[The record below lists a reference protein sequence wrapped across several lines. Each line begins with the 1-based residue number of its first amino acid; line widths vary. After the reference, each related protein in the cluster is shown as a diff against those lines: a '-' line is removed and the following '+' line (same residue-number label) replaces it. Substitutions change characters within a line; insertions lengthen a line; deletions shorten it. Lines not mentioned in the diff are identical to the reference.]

1 MAKYYAL
8 ILSISFMFNGLSQD
22 YHHWSE
28 QFGARASFLGGA
40 ATAGLGD
47 NATVYYNGAA
57 MSFVE
62 FPSLSITVNAYR
74 ISNIQLKNALGQGYH
89 LKETQLTTMPN
100 LISGIYA
107 PKKHQKIRL
116 GYAVITRRNFSSK
129 YDYLFQGYR
138 EVMSSTAGPESFV
151 GGYNQNH
158 SLQEYWA
165 GISLAYKVSKH
176 FSIGLS
182 HFGGYRN
189 VKYSNNVEFSALP
202 TDGSTGDVSTFASKI
217 SFNYWNVKGVFKPSI
232 ALDLENFKFGLTFTT
247 PSFNMLGKANVYRD
261 FSIINMDELLTSDL
275 KIVDRAEKIK
285 AEHKENGSL
294 AFGVSWKLRKRAWLH
309 WTNETFFGGKY
320 YLIFDADQSPS
331 TYPTNIPDTSVNR
344 FFGDQNFLAF
354 GEETVARTNIGIGL
368 EVAMTKKWDL
378 YMGAR
383 TDFMFNEK
391 PYFDYERIG
400 IDASKWNLYHF
411 SLGLAFTSEKLKRYS
426 GGFEFAFTPKRNF
439 YHVINLNNPQANNLF
454 LGRGDTD
461 ATAKV
466 LSFKFMLEI
475 DILSPKTTEPKDVH

>member
-1 MAKYYAL
+1 ML
-8 ILSISFMFNGLSQD
+8 CFCFINLSQD

-40 ATAGLGD
+40 AAAGLGD
-47 NATVYYNGAA
+47 NATVYYNSAA

-62 FPSLSITVNAYR
+62 TPSLSISVNAYR
-74 ISNIQLKNALGQGYH
+74 ISNIQLKNALGNGYD

-107 PKKHQKIRL
+107 PKKHQKVRF

-138 EVMSSTAGPESFV
+138 EVLSSTAGLESFV

-158 SLQEYWA
+158 QLQEYWA
-165 GISLAYKVSKH
+165 GISIALRVSKH

-182 HFGGYRN
+182 HFGGYRS
-189 VKYSNNVEFSALP
+189 VKYSNSVEFSALP

-217 SFNYWNVKGVFKPSI
+217 SFNYWNVKGVFKPSL
-232 ALDLENFKFGLTFTT
+232 ALDLENFKFGLSFTI

-261 FSIINMDELLTSDL
+261 FSVINMDELISSDL

-285 AEHKENGSL
+285 AKHKENGSL
-294 AFGVSWKLRKRAWLH
+294 ALGVSWKLGKRAWLH

-320 YLIFDADQSPS
+320 YLIFDSDQSPS
-331 TYPTNIPDTSVNR
+331 KYPTNIADSSIVK

-354 GEETVARTNIGIGL
+354 GEESVARTNLGVGL
-368 EVAMTKKWDL
+368 EIEMSKKWEL
-378 YMGAR
+378 YLGAR

-400 IDASKWNLYHF
+400 IDASKWNLYHV
-411 SLGLAFTSEKLKRYS
+411 SLGLAFTGEKSKKYS
-426 GGFEFAFTPKRNF
+426 AGFEFAFTPKKNF
-439 YHVINLNNPQANNLF
+439 YHVIDLNTPQSSNLF
-454 LGRGDTD
+454 VGSGGDD
-461 ATAKV
+461 ASAKV

-475 DILSPKTTEPKDVH
+475 DILAPKTNSP

>member
-1 MAKYYAL
+1 M
-8 ILSISFMFNGLSQD
+8 SQD

-47 NATVYYNGAA
+47 NATVYYNCAA

-62 FPSLSITVNAYR
+62 NPSLSISVNAYR
-74 ISNIQLKNALGQGYH
+74 ISDITLKNALGTGYD
-89 LKETQLTTMPN
+89 LKETQLSTMPN

-107 PKKHQKIRL
+107 PKKHQKVRL

-138 EVMSSTAGPESFV
+138 EMNSSTVGPESFV

-158 SLQEYWA
+158 NLQEYWA
-165 GISLAYKVSKH
+165 GISLSLRVSKH

-182 HFGGYRN
+182 HFGGYRS
-189 VKYSNNVEFSALP
+189 VKYSNSVEFSALP

-232 ALDLENFKFGLTFTT
+232 ALDLENFKFGLSFTT

-261 FSIINMDELLTSDL
+261 FSMINMHEVVSTDL

-285 AEHKENGSL
+285 AVHKENGSL
-294 AFGVSWKLRKRAWLH
+294 AFGVSWKLGKRAWLH

-331 TYPTNIPDTSVNR
+331 KYPTTIADTSINK

-354 GEETVARTNIGIGL
+354 GEESVSRTNIGVGL
-368 EVAMTKKWDL
+368 EINMTKKWDL
-378 YMGAR
+378 YLGAR

-400 IDASKWNLYHF
+400 IDASKWNLYHV
-411 SLGLAFTSEKLKRYS
+411 SLGLAFTGEKLKKYS
-426 GGFEFAFTPKRNF
+426 AGFEFAFTPKKNF
-439 YHVINLNNPQANNLF
+439 YHVINLNNPAANNLF
-454 LGRGDTD
+454 LGIGDDD

-466 LSFKFMLEI
+466 LSFKFLLEI
-475 DILSPKTTEPKDVH
+475 DILSPKIN

>member
-1 MAKYYAL
+1 MPKL
-8 ILSISFMFNGLSQD
+8 FNFLTFVFLAIYGNGQD
-22 YHHWSE
+22 YHHWAE

-47 NATVYYNGAA
+47 NATVYYNSAA

-62 FPSLSITVNAYR
+62 NPSLSISVNAYR
-74 ISNIQLKNALGQGYH
+74 ISDIQLKNALGKGYH
-89 LKETQLTTMPN
+89 LKETQVTTMPN

-107 PKKHQKIRL
+107 PKKHEKVRL
-116 GYAVITRRNFSSK
+116 GYVVITRRNFSSK

-138 EVMSSTAGPESFV
+138 EVISSTVGPESFV

-158 SLQEYWA
+158 NLQEYWA
-165 GISLAYKVSKH
+165 GISMALKVSKH

-182 HFGGYRN
+182 HFGGYRM
-189 VKYSNNVEFSALP
+189 VKYSNSVEMSALP
-202 TDGSTGDVSTFASKI
+202 TDGSTGDVTTFTSKM
-217 SFNYWNVKGVFKPSI
+217 SFNYWNVKGVFKPTI

-285 AEHKENGSL
+285 AKHKENGSL
-294 AFGVSWKLRKRAWLH
+294 AFGVSWKLGRRAWLH

-331 TYPTNIPDTSVNR
+331 TYPTNIADTSVSK
-344 FFGDQNFLAF
+344 FFGDQHFLAF
-354 GEETVARTNIGIGL
+354 GEETSARTNIGVGL
-368 EVAMTKKWDL
+368 EIDLSKKWDMYL
-378 YMGAR
+378 GAR
-383 TDFMFNEK
+383 TDFMYNEK

-411 SLGLAFTSEKLKRYS
+411 SLGFAFTNEKLKKYS
-426 GGFEFAFTPKRNF
+426 GGIEFAYTPKREF
-439 YHVINLNNPQANNLF
+439 YHVINLNNPHSNNLF
-454 LGRGDTD
+454 LGRGEND

-466 LSFKFMLEI
+466 LSFKVLFEV
-475 DILSPKTTEPKDVH
+475 DILSPKTN

>member
-1 MAKYYAL
+1 MKTPIIIFVL
-8 ILSISFMFNGLSQD
+8 LSLFNNAYSQD
-22 YHHWSE
+22 YHQWSE

-40 ATAGLGD
+40 AAAGLGD

-62 FPSLSITVNAYR
+62 NPSFSISVNAYR
-74 ISNIQLKNALGQGYH
+74 VSHVQLKNALGNGYH
-89 LKETQLTTMPN
+89 LNEVQLSTMPN

-107 PKKHQKIRL
+107 PKKHEKVRF
-116 GYAVITRRNFSSK
+116 GYSVITRRNFSSK

-138 EVMSSTAGPESFV
+138 EVVSATNGPESFV

-158 SLQEYWA
+158 QMQEYWA
-165 GISLAYKVSKH
+165 GISIALKVSKH

-182 HFGGYRN
+182 HFGIYRN
-189 VKYSNNVEFSALP
+189 VKYSNTNEFSALP
-202 TDGSTGDVSTFASKI
+202 TDGSTGDVSSFNSKI

-247 PSFNMLGKANVYRD
+247 PSFNMLGKANVYRE
-261 FSIINMDELLTSDL
+261 FSIINMDELITTDL

-285 AEHKENGSL
+285 TQHKENGSL
-294 AFGVSWKLRKRAWLH
+294 AFGVGWKLGKKSWLH

-320 YLIFDADQSPS
+320 YLIFDSEQIAS
-331 TYPTNIPDTSVNR
+331 TYPTNITDEAINA

-354 GEETVARTNIGIGL
+354 GEETVARTNIGIGF
-368 EVAMTKKWDL
+368 EANMTKKWDIYL
-378 YMGAR
+378 GLR

-400 IDASKWNLYHF
+400 IDASKWNLYHA
-411 SLGLAFTSEKLKRYS
+411 SLGFAFMSEKMKKYS
-426 GGFEFAFTPKRNF
+426 AGIEFAFTPKREF
-439 YHVINLNNPQANNLF
+439 YHVIDFNSPATTNLY
-454 LGRGDTD
+454 LGKGGYD

-466 LSFKFMLEI
+466 MSFKFLLEI
-475 DILSPKTTEPKDVH
+475 DILAPKIN